1 MFAKNK
7 ALALLLCLT
16 LLLPGGALA
25 QPKSS
30 SKKKAAEKVSLDFRD
45 IELMDLIQTVSELTG
60 RNFIYDE
67 TVRGKV
73 TIISPDPMTLDQ
85 AYHLFLTVLNVKGFT
100 VVPAGKVNKIVP
112 VRDVKE
118 QSIPTVVR
126 DREFPGDQYIT
137 RVVRLDNVD
146 ANAVATTVLAPL
158 VSKTSSV
165 VAYPPSN
172 TLIITDNAANIERLM
187 KIIRELD
194 VPEGFDLLEVIP
206 LQFGDATEVAQ
217 VINQVLT
224 GGASAAGRRRAA
236 APQAGAGAESSKVI
250 PYPRTNALVAM
261 ASQQDMDT
269 IRQLV
274 AQLDQRTTQA
284 NAGIYVYYLEN
295 ADAETLA
302 TTLNQIVT
310 GVKAQARTAP
320 ARRGQATPAAQPGQA
335 GQQPPALE
343 NVAITAD
350 KATNSLIINSTP
362 EDYETMKEIIRQLD
376 VKRRQVFV
384 EALIL
389 ELSMDATKR
398 LGASL
403 QGAIGVGDDGFVFGS
418 ANLNQTQ
425 RGLGSLL
432 PAPTTDTD
440 GQNAVPSVLGDVLQ
454 GIFAGGIFNLIEID
468 GPGGT
473 KITVPALSALIDL
486 SKSTSDVNILSAP
499 RLLTTDNQEAEI
511 IVGQNVPIIT
521 QRLTNAVGTSG
532 PVGTGLATSVAVER
546 QDVALTLRFTPQI
559 TEGNLVRLNVLQ
571 EITDIAATAVG
582 DVNQVGPT
590 LTKRLVRNTV
600 LAENGRTVVLGG
612 LISNNQQETISK
624 VPFLGDIPG
633 LGWLFKTKRTQTRKT
648 NLLVFIT
655 PRIIRDASDLA
666 SVTRRSREDMESFK
680 QGLFQPEATLR
691 IEEPTVPLPAPAGT
705 GVAPQPAAPAPAVP
719 GT

>member
-1 MFAKNK
+1 MFAKNRI
-7 ALALLLCLT
+7 LALLLCLS
-16 LLLPGGALA
+16 LIAPGGALA

-30 SKKKAAEKVSLDFRD
+30 RKVAAEKVSLDFRD
-45 IELMDLIQTVSELTG
+45 IELTDLIQTISELTG
-60 RNFIYDE
+60 KNFIYDE
-67 TVRGKV
+67 NVRGKA

-100 VVPAGKVNKIVP
+100 VVPSGKVNKIVAT
-112 VRDVKE
+112 RDAKE
-118 QSIPTVVR
+118 QNLPTVSKDGR
-126 DREFPGDQYIT
+126 YTGDQYIT
-137 RVVRLDNVD
+137 RVIRLENAD

-172 TLIITDNAANIERLM
+172 TLIITDYAANIERLM
-187 KIIRELD
+187 KIVRELD
-194 VPEGFDLLEVIP
+194 TPEGFDLLEVIP
-206 LQFGDATEVAQ
+206 LRHADATEVSQ
-217 VINQVLT
+217 LINQVLT
-224 GGASAAGRRRAA
+224 GGGGAGASRRRARAQA
-236 APQAGAGAESSKVI
+236 AAQAQGGTGQESSRVL
-250 PYPRTNALVAM
+250 PYGRTNALVAL
-261 ASQQDMDT
+261 ASEEDMDT

-274 AQLDQRTTQA
+274 AQLDQATTQA
-284 NAGIYVYYLEN
+284 NAGIRVYYLEN
-295 ADAETLA
+295 ADAEALA

-310 GVKAQARTAP
+310 GIRTPPRTGTNRPGQP
-320 ARRGQATPAAQPGQA
+320 AGQPGGGQTPGQPSQA
-335 GQQPPALE
+335 MEAL
-343 NVAITAD
+343 AITAD
-350 KATNSLIINSTP
+350 KPTNSLIINGTA
-362 EDYETMKEIIRQLD
+362 EDFETLKTIIKQLD

-403 QGAIGVGDDGFVFGS
+403 QGAFAVDDGFVFGS
-418 ANLNQTQ
+418 TNLNQTQ
-425 RGLGSLL
+425 GRL
-432 PAPTTDTD
+432 PQFLPSTGTGTNNQTSAPSILTQT
-440 GQNAVPSVLGDVLQ
+440 LE
-454 GIFAGGIFNLIEID
+454 GIFAGGIFNLIEVD

-521 QRLTNAVGTSG
+521 QRLTDTGASA
-532 PVGTGLATSVAVER
+532 GLAQSVAVER
-546 QDVALTLRFTPQI
+546 RDVALTLRFTPQI

-571 EITDIAATAVG
+571 EITDIASTSVG

-624 VPFLGDIPG
+624 VPLLGDIPG
-633 LGWLFKTKRTQTRKT
+633 LGWLFKHKETINRKT
-648 NLLVFIT
+648 NLLIFIT
-655 PRIIRDASDLA
+655 PRVIRDANDLA
-666 SVTRRSREDMESFK
+666 SVTRRSHEDMERFK
-680 QGLFQPEATLR
+680 QGVYQA
-691 IEEPTVPLPAPAGT
+691 EPDLTAPAPVPLPAPAGPT
-705 GVAPQPAAPAPAVP
+705 PVPPPATPAPATP
-719 GT
+719 GV